1 MTLEHPLVMPLLDK
15 AAGKH
20 HDALNLFL
28 LLLPFFKSSCNYI
41 PPLHVNFHLLSSIV
55 CVVFSPLYSN
65 PPTNCGTW
73 LSLPDPGCTG
83 GFCLLKGSSSFPL

>member
-1 MTLEHPLVMPLLDK
+1 MTLEHPFVMPLLDK
-15 AAGKH
+15 AGGEH

-28 LLLPFFKSSCNYI
+28 LLLPFLKSSCNI

-73 LSLPDPGCTG
+73 LSLPDPGSTG
-83 GFCLLKGSSSFPL
+83 G

>member
-28 LLLPFFKSSCNYI
+28 LLLPFFKS
-41 PPLHVNFHLLSSIV
+41 
-55 CVVFSPLYSN
+55 
-65 PPTNCGTW
+65 
-73 LSLPDPGCTG
+73 
-83 GFCLLKGSSSFPL
+83 